1 MSAIDPEIQ
10 YVRSMHTDGHRWKL
24 YEIHKTHVKKTKFFA
39 PAPTSRINSED
50 HVKFGNDPR
59 FFDDHE
65 HMLSV
70 IGLIRFAMGISE
82 NIVMGSDS
90 YEVEELPA
98 SLDPTRTI

>member
-1 MSAIDPEIQ
+1 
-10 YVRSMHTDGHRWKL
+10 MHTDGHRWKL
-24 YEIHKTHVKKTKFFA
+24 YEIHRTHVKKTKFFT
-39 PAPTSRINSED
+39 PSPSSRINSED
-50 HVKFGNDPR
+50 HVKFTNDPR